1 MRTGPTCPIQATP
14 TSYTS
19 GRRCSSPVHRPYGPA
34 SPLPVSRRHAPHP
47 PRASLYAPHRVGS
60 AAVILSDRTIREE
73 LASGRIVIEP
83 FDESHV
89 QPSSVDIRLD
99 RFFRVFLN
107 HTMPVIDV
115 KRDLEE
121 LTRLRSEEHTYE
133 PQSLM
138 RISYAVFCLKKKTN
152 NINKTEHHT
161 NNE

>member
-1 MRTGPTCPIQATP
+1 MHPVKTPRPRRCPPPGPISSKPPGPTCPIQATP

-107 HTMPVIDV
+107 PTMPVNDWT
-115 KRDLEE
+115 RDLDE
-121 LTRLRSEEHTYE
+121 LPRLVDIDDRSEEHTSE
-133 PQSLM
+133 LQSLM
-138 RISYAVFCLKKKTN
+138 
-152 NINKTEHHT
+152 
-161 NNE
+161 